1 MTRRDEGA
9 EPSGQGHGRRR
20 RHATGESLAEE
31 ASERAI
37 RSRMRRVAMAPALGV
52 LAVLVVAWTLHVL
65 VGFELVAASAVAF
78 PAIGAVLL
86 AGARQARAYAVEV
99 HERTDVFSRR
109 MYAWLAKMQSAVDED
124 RKNVAVAVEQIDRGE
139 TPQPPG
145 PPTGSDSAGKKA
157 EPFEVFARA
166 VRDGFAEAVQA
177 LAHTAARR
185 PVGGAGQVE
194 VFLYVAHRQ
203 HSLVTQ
209 CLAGLDDLQRN
220 IEDPDL
226 LDIVFGIDHL
236 VTRIRRQA
244 ESMAVLGGRMPR
256 SISEPVL
263 VQTVMRQAIGEIE
276 QYQRARMAPL
286 HQRIALPGYVAADV
300 IHLLA
305 ELAENATAFSP
316 PQTQV
321 ILRVEPVSAGLLIEV
336 DDRGLG
342 ISPDKRA
349 ELNRLLAAPD
359 EADLREL
366 LRQTRIGLL
375 VAALIAQ
382 RHQIRIELYPN
393 LAGGTQAQVLVPGEL
408 LTTAPAAHVP
418 TPVSAPVPADHG
430 QPSTVTELHHRTR
443 AAPTHQGAPA
453 VPPAP
458 AAGPAED
465 KPTLPQRSR
474 APSLPEPPTPHAAGG
489 GAPAGSANPGLMGA
503 YLGGVRGNSGEHQA
517 GDTGDPTG

>member
-1 MTRRDEGA
+1 
-9 EPSGQGHGRRR
+9 
-20 RHATGESLAEE
+20 
-31 ASERAI
+31 
-37 RSRMRRVAMAPALGV
+37 MAPALGV
-52 LAVLVVAWTLHVL
+52 LAVLAMASTLHVL

-86 AGARQARAYAVEV
+86 AGARRARAYAAEV

-109 MYAWLAKMQSAVDED
+109 MYEWLAKMQSAVDED

-145 PPTGSDSAGKKA
+145 PPAGSDSAGKKA
-157 EPFEVFARA
+157 EPFEVLERA
-166 VRDGFAEAVQA
+166 VGDGFAEALQA

-276 QYQRARMAPL
+276 QYKRARMAPL

-305 ELAENATAFSP
+305 ELAENATVFSP

-321 ILRVEPVSAGLLIEV
+321 ILRAELVSAGLLIEV

-342 ISPDKRA
+342 IKPDKRV

-375 VAALIAQ
+375 VAAVIAQ

-393 LAGGTQAQVLVPGEL
+393 LAGGTQAQVLVPSDL
-408 LTTAPAAHVP
+408 LTTEPAARVPTLAPAAP
-418 TPVSAPVPADHG
+418 PPVGQGPRSA
-430 QPSTVTELHHRTR
+430 VTELPQPAR
-443 AAPTHQGAPA
+443 ADPARQGAP
-453 VPPAP
+453 VIPPAL
-458 AAGPAED
+458 AAGLAVD
-465 KPTLPQRSR
+465 KPVLPQRSR
-474 APSLPEPPTPHAAGG
+474 APSLPQPP
-489 GAPAGSANPGLMGA
+489 APQADGDVSEGSANPSLMGT

-517 GDTGDPTG
+517 GDTADPTG